1 MKSVLTALSG
11 MGKSSC
17 TQIAARLGKDV
28 RDMLKILQSMQDQGK
43 VSFLNGYWSLA
54 GGAAPHHAAPAD
66 TVVKA
71 KASNRPKLNGGKST
85 GLREQVLALLKSTD
99 RALDTAKITTELGRT
114 VNSLNG
120 ILGKL
125 AADGLIT
132 KQMDGRILTWTV
144 PREAAQAE
152 PAVTPAEKTVSE
164 IVSEIPTFTSRPTD
178 LIVPTA
184 AGISRELRRARAR
197 VANLEK
203 LRDTTRE
210 IRRYAKLLQEL
221 AQ

>member
-17 TQIAARLGKDV
+17 TEIAARLGKDV

-54 GGAAPHHAAPAD
+54 GGTAPQHAAPAD

-71 KASNRPKLNGGKST
+71 SRPKLNNGKST

-99 RALDTAKITTELGRT
+99 RALDTAEITTELGRT

-197 VANLEK
+197 VASLEK

-221 AQ
+221 AE

>member
-1 MKSVLTALSG
+1 MKSVITALSG

-17 TQIAARLGKDV
+17 TEIAARLGKDV

-54 GGAAPHHAAPAD
+54 GGAAPHHAASAD

-71 KASNRPKLNGGKST
+71 KASRPKLNGGKST

-99 RALDTAKITTELGRT
+99 RALDTAEITTELGRT

-125 AADGLIT
+125 AAEGLIT

-144 PREAAQAE
+144 PREAEQAE

>member
-17 TQIAARLGKDV
+17 TEIAARLGKDV

-54 GGAAPHHAAPAD
+54 GGTAPQHAAPAD

-71 KASNRPKLNGGKST
+71 SRPKLNNGKST

-99 RALDTAKITTELGRT
+99 RALDTAEITTELGRT

-125 AADGLIT
+125 AAEGLIT
-132 KQMDGRILTWTV
+132 KQMDGRILTWSV

-152 PAVTPAEKTVSE
+152 PAVTSAEKTVAE

-221 AQ
+221 AE

>member
-17 TQIAARLGKDV
+17 TEIAARLGKDV

-54 GGAAPHHAAPAD
+54 GGTAPQHAAPAD

-71 KASNRPKLNGGKST
+71 SRPKLNNGKST

-99 RALDTAKITTELGRT
+99 RALDTAEITTELGRT

-164 IVSEIPTFTSRPTD
+164 IVPEIPTFTSRPTD

-197 VANLEK
+197 VASLEK

-221 AQ
+221 AE

>member
-1 MKSVLTALSG
+1 MKSVLNALSG

-17 TQIAARLGKDV
+17 TEIAARLGKDV

-54 GGAAPHHAAPAD
+54 GGTAPQHAATAD

-71 KASNRPKLNGGKST
+71 SRPKLNGGKST

-99 RALDTAKITTELGRT
+99 RALDTAEITTELGRT

-125 AADGLIT
+125 ASDGLIT
-132 KQMDGRILTWTV
+132 KQMGGRSITWTV
-144 PREAAQAE
+144 PREASLAE
-152 PAVTPAEKTVSE
+152 PAVTPAGKTVSE
-164 IVSEIPTFTSRPTD
+164 IVSEIPAFTSRPTD

-197 VANLEK
+197 VASLEK

-210 IRRYAKLLQEL
+210 IRRHAKLLQEL

>member
-17 TQIAARLGKDV
+17 TEIAARLGKDV

-54 GGAAPHHAAPAD
+54 GGTAPQHAAPAD

-71 KASNRPKLNGGKST
+71 SRPKLNNGKST

-99 RALDTAKITTELGRT
+99 RALDTAEITTELGRT

-125 AADGLIT
+125 AAEGLIT
-132 KQMDGRILTWTV
+132 KQMDGRILTWSV

-152 PAVTPAEKTVSE
+152 PAVTSAEKTVAE

-184 AGISRELRRARAR
+184 VGISRELRRARAR

-221 AQ
+221 AE

>member
-1 MKSVLTALSG
+1 MKSVLIALSG

-17 TQIAARLGKDV
+17 TEIAARLGKDV

-54 GGAAPHHAAPAD
+54 GGTAPQHAAQAD

-71 KASNRPKLNGGKST
+71 SRPKLNGGKST

-99 RALDTAKITTELGRT
+99 RALDTAEITTELGRT

-125 AADGLIT
+125 ASDGLIT
-132 KQMDGRILTWTV
+132 KQMGGRSITWTV
-144 PREAAQAE
+144 PREASLAE
-152 PAVTPAEKTVSE
+152 PAVTPAGKTVSE
-164 IVSEIPTFTSRPTD
+164 IVSDIPAFTSRPTD
-178 LIVPTA
+178 LTVPTA

-197 VANLEK
+197 VASLEK

-210 IRRYAKLLQEL
+210 IRRHAKLLQEL